1 MSEVISFR
9 LDRDN
14 PREARA
20 REVLA
25 RIRALLG
32 PRVPIISVG
41 GIDGAAETRARLEAG
56 ASLCQLYTALVFKGP
71 GLPARILRAL

>member
-1 MSEVISFR
+1 MDPFEGGLSGR
-9 LDRDN
+9 PLA
-14 PREARA
+14 PRA

-32 PRVPIISVG
+32 PEVPIISVG
-41 GIDGAAETRARLEAG
+41 GIDGAPEARARLEGG

-71 GLPARILRAL
+71 GLPARILREL